1 MRETAAILTL
11 DRFDTSDAK
20 TAHGLVRGP
29 SRYDVVA
36 VLDSACAGRDAGE
49 VLDGRPRGVPVLPS
63 LDALLETGV
72 RPTWCVVGV
81 ATSGGVL
88 PDSLRA
94 PLLGALARGIGV
106 VSGLHELL
114 SEDAAFADAARQ
126 SGARIVDVRRPKR
139 RAELHF
145 WTGAIQKVRAPRI
158 ALLGTDC
165 ALGKRT
171 TSQVLAAA
179 LRARG
184 VATEVIYTGQTGWLQ
199 GCEYGFVL
207 DATPNDFVSGELE
220 HAIVRADAERSP
232 DLIVLEGQSA
242 LRNPSGPCGAEL
254 MLSGGARGVI
264 LQHAPARR
272 CFEDQEHLG
281 NVIPPLSSE
290 LALIELYGSRVL
302 GIALNHEHLD
312 EAERARARALVVRD
326 TGLPAVY
333 PLLEPLD
340 PLLDAAMGYVASE
353 ARR

>member
-29 SRYDVVA
+29 SRYEVVA
-36 VLDSACAGRDAGE
+36 VLDSVCAGRDAGD
-49 VLDGRPRGVPVLPS
+49 VLDGHPRGIPVLAS

-72 RPTWCVVGV
+72 RPTWCIVGV

-94 PLLGALARGIGV
+94 PLLAALARGIGV

-114 SEDAAFADAARQ
+114 AEDADFADAAARG
-126 SGARIVDVRRPKR
+126 GARIVDVRRPKR

-145 WTGAIQKVRAPRI
+145 WRGEIQTVRAPRL

-184 VATEVIYTGQTGWLQ
+184 VTTEVIYTGQTGWLQ

-220 HAIVRADAERSP
+220 HAIVRADKERSP

-242 LRNPSGPCGAEL
+242 LRNPAGPCGAEL

-281 NVIPPLSSE
+281 NVIPSLASE
-290 LALIELYGSRVL
+290 LALVELYGSRVL

-312 EAERARARALVVRD
+312 ESARAEARD
-326 TGLPAVY
+326 RVARETGLPAVY
-333 PLLEPLD
+333 PLLQPLEL
-340 PLLDAAMGYVASE
+340 LLDAIEAYIASE
-353 ARR
+353 TNR